1 MTASATRWT
10 SLTPGQLDAL
20 YNNRALV
27 PDFLDHLNDWKSR
40 SAQARERGPVH
51 LDLPYDPA
59 GQGHAGQTLD
69 VFPAQ
74 PVSGTAGSPVLVFI
88 HGGYWRSLD
97 KADHSF
103 VAPPLQA
110 AGVCT
115 VVLNYA
121 LCPGTEAAPVRI
133 SDIAR
138 QMALALAWV
147 WRNIARFGGDP
158 ARISVAG
165 HSAGGHLAAMLLAC
179 QWQELDAGLPSD
191 LVKSALSVSGLFD
204 LHPLMRAPSLQA
216 DLRIRAMEARA
227 ASPALWPA
235 PQQGRLACVVGGAE
249 SAEFLR
255 QNQLLRKAWGASRVP
270 VCEALPG
277 LNHFSIMS
285 QGWTP
290 GGALW
295 SHLMA
300 SLVL

>member
-1 MTASATRWT
+1 MPTRH
-10 SLTPGQLDAL
+10 SGAQLDAL

-27 PDFLDHLNDWKSR
+27 PDFLDHLNGWKAR
-40 SAQARERGPVH
+40 SAQARQAAAVQ

-59 GQGHAGQTLD
+59 GQCLQQQTLD
-69 VFPAQ
+69 VFPAGPQ
-74 PVSGTAGSPVLVFI
+74 APVLVFI

-97 KADHSF
+97 KSDHSF
-103 VAPPLQA
+103 VAPPLQQ

-121 LCPGTEAAPVRI
+121 LCPGSDAAPVRI

-138 QMALALAWV
+138 QTAQALVWV
-147 WRNIARFGGDP
+147 WRNIAAHGGDP
-158 ARISVAG
+158 KRIAVAG

-179 QWQELDAGLPSD
+179 RWQQLAPDLPQD
-191 LVKSALSVSGLFD
+191 LVKRALSISGLFD

-216 DLRIRAMEARA
+216 DLRISPKEARA

-249 SAEFLR
+249 SPEFLR
-255 QNQLLRKAWGASRVP
+255 QNQLLRQAWGARRVP
-270 VCEALPG
+270 VCEVLPG
-277 LNHFSIMS
+277 LNHFSIMT
-285 QGWTP
+285 QGWAE

-295 SHLMA
+295 PHLKA
-300 SLVL
+300 CWAL